1 MSYTDERRITM
12 SYAVIE
18 SDASPSQY
26 WNEDNQIWTD
36 LHNATIY
43 TDQLSALEVI
53 TADRLEG
60 WMFNAENIALL
71 HEVDN
76 LKALTSETLEVA
88 FVENQPSALLI
99 GSNFIWSVTV
109 EVLPTEIRA
118 HTKETAAEWGTG
130 IEA

>member
-1 MSYTDERRITM
+1 M

-43 TDQLSALEVI
+43 TCFEDAHDVI
-53 TADRLEG
+53 LATGLDG
-60 WMFNAENIALL
+60 WMFDAENVALL

-76 LKALTSETLEVA
+76 LKNLTSEIHEVA
-88 FVENQPSALLI
+88 FIENKTAALLI

-109 EVLPTEIRA
+109 EVFPTEIRA
-118 HTKETAAEWGTG
+118 YTSETATEWSTG